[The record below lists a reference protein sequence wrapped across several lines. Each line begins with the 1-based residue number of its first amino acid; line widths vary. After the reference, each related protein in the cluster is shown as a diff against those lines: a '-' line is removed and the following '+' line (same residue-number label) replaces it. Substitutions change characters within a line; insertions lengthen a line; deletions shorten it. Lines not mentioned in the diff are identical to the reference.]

1 MNNQNSD
8 EKLVNFL
15 KQYRPNLSEAA
26 PDLEVKLLA
35 AIDRNEEAAKK
46 QDYWEKVCLMVSNNR
61 LIIPGFRQWAFPPTI
76 VAMLIVFWSGYPLLV
91 PGQFNPDEGAHLEAF
106 LVNNWE
112 DVLHDSRV
120 ENMSEIS
127 QTDLFNSPV
136 SANSEQPTNN

>member
-1 MNNQNSD
+1 MNNPNSD

-35 AIDRNEEAAKK
+35 AIDRNEEGSKK
-46 QDYWEKVCLMVSNNR
+46 QDYWGKVRSIVSTNR
-61 LIIPGFRQWAFPPTI
+61 FIPSFRQWNLPPTI
-76 VAMLIVFWSGYPLLV
+76 VAMLIVFWSGYRLIV

-112 DVLHDSRV
+112 DVLHDSRI
-120 ENMSEIS
+120 ENMSEMS
-127 QTDLFNSPV
+127 QTDLFNPSV
-136 SANSEQPTNN
+136 SANSEQRTNN